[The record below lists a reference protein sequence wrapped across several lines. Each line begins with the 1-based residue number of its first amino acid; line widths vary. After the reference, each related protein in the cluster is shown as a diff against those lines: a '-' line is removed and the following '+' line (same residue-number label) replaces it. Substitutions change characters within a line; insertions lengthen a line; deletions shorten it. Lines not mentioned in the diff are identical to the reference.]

1 MRFEW
6 LGMDDVTPDFVSRW
20 RALGL
25 AATTPNVYLMPEF
38 MLPAIRYLVSDKT
51 HRRAEPFGMR
61 TVLTCLCSGY
71 STPCLP
77 RTWRFPFSRL
87 ERREARS
94 TAF

>member
-51 HRRAEPFGMR
+51 HRLASPLECGPF
-61 TVLTCLCSGY
+61 
-71 STPCLP
+71 
-77 RTWRFPFSRL
+77 
-87 ERREARS
+87 
-94 TAF
+94 